1 MSYTPNK
8 ARYDTMPY
16 PYCGNSGLRLPAISL
31 GLWHNFSEVDRYDT
45 MVEMLTTAFDNGIT
59 HFDLANNYGRPIA
72 GSAERNFGRI
82 LREELSAYRD
92 EMVISTKAG
101 YYMWPGPYGDFGSRK
116 YLVSSL
122 DASLKRMGLEYVDI
136 FYHHRMDPNTPLEE
150 TMGALRDIVK
160 SGKALYVGIS
170 NYDAPTAA
178 RAQEL
183 LESMGV
189 HCLIH
194 QLRYSLL
201 DRHVQTEGILD
212 ATHRAG
218 MGSIAFSPLAQGML
232 SDKYLHGIPAD
243 SRAAKPHTFLTP
255 ERLEPAVLNTVTK
268 LNQLAQQR
276 GQTLAQMAI
285 AWLLGVGQVTSVLV
299 GASTAEQIRENIA
312 ATGNTAFSE
321 QEIQAIEAV
330 LAEYS
335 EKR

>member
-1 MSYTPNK
+1 MGYTANEQ
-8 ARYDTMPY
+8 RYDTMPY
-16 PYCGNSGLRLPAISL
+16 RYCGHSGLKLPAVSL
-31 GLWHNFSEVDRYDT
+31 GLWHNFSDVDDYGT
-45 MVEMLTTAFDNGIT
+45 MVEMLTTAFDHGIT
-59 HFDLANNYGRPIA
+59 HFDLANNYGRPVG

-82 LREELSAYRD
+82 LKEELSSYRD
-92 EMVISTKAG
+92 ELLISTKAG

-116 YLVSSL
+116 YLISSL

-201 DRHVQTEGILD
+201 DRKVQQDGVID
-212 ATHRAG
+212 ATHGAG
-218 MGSIAFSPLAQGML
+218 MGTIAFSPLAQGLL
-232 SDKYLHGIPAD
+232 SDKYLKGIPET
-243 SRAAKPHTFLTP
+243 SRAAKPDTFLNP
-255 ERLEPAVLNTVTK
+255 EHVSPALLEKVTK
-268 LNQLAQQR
+268 LNDIAKER
-276 GQTLAQMAI
+276 GQSLAQMAI
-285 AWLLGVGQVTSVLV
+285 AWLLGVGGVTGVLV
-299 GASTAEQIRENIA
+299 GASSAAQITENVNA
-312 ATGNTAFSE
+312 AHNTTFT
-321 QEIQAIEAV
+321 QEEIERIEAIV
-330 LAEYS
+330 EGY
-335 EKR
+335 RFVR